1 MVKVI
6 FSNFVIPCSI
16 FIILFP
22 TIRLVAEALPFAFE
36 CLRQRYKIC
45 YIVLCWWLRLSKPPS
60 HILFVILNL
69 FQNLLRSRP
78 TCSHVNTT
86 PFTSNQTLLPSR
98 TSVNGIK
105 ILHIDCIMVAEAL
118 EATIPHLFCH
128 SELVSE
134 SPTQ

>member
-1 MVKVI
+1 MKVI
-6 FSNFVIPCSI
+6 YSNFVIPCSI
-16 FIILFP
+16 FVILFP

-36 CLRQRYKIC
+36 NLRQRYKIC

-60 HILFVILNL
+60 QTLIVILNL

-78 TCSHVNTT
+78 TCSPVNTT
-86 PFTSNQTLLPSR
+86 PFTPNQTLLPSS
-98 TSVNGIK
+98 TSGNGMK

-118 EATIPHLFCH
+118 EATIPNPHCH